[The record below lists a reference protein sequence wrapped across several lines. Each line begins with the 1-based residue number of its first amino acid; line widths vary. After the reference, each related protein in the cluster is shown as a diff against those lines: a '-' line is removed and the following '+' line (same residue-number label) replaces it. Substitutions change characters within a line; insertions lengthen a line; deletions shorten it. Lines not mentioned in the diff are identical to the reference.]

1 MEFNEELGMKTY
13 DEIVDSTLQGLIDK
27 NVGITAVNDG
37 SVIRSLVEVLAEE
50 EDTTNYFVEYVYRVM
65 NINNCR
71 GEELDRAAV
80 MFGMTK
86 NTE

>member
-71 GEELDRAAV
+71 GEAQMDGKQRQHTV
-80 MFGMTK
+80 R
-86 NTE
+86 

>member
-37 SVIRSLVEVLAEE
+37 SVIRSLVEVRGHNKLL
-50 EDTTNYFVEYVYRVM
+50 
-65 NINNCR
+65 CR
-71 GEELDRAAV
+71 ICL
-80 MFGMTK
+80 
-86 NTE
+86 